1 MGYVT
6 ECNEN
11 KRLNLECFGDRV
23 PSQKEGS
30 LTLFRSA
37 AALGIILSSKVTAAG
52 LLKFLRDG
60 EMGFGWRA
68 MGKDTRQRLAAVS
81 GHVAA
86 WAAPAGLAQLI
97 VVKLQQ
103 RAREQGQAPLRLV
116 LSALGLEIPCSST
129 VCGKTLCLLIYPVCR
144 ALGSPILEILLLNNW
159 KHVQTLGGL
168 QMSPPALLAASNCRR
183 KARLNAPFCLDA

>member
-1 MGYVT
+1 MPALVGYVT

-30 LTLFRSA
+30 LTLFTSA

-103 RAREQGQAPLRLV
+103 RARPGPPQACALCPWPGDPLLEHSLWQDV
-116 LSALGLEIPCSST
+116 VSADLPC
-129 VCGKTLCLLIYPVCR
+129 VPGP
-144 ALGSPILEILLLNNW
+144 W
-159 KHVQTLGGL
+159 
-168 QMSPPALLAASNCRR
+168 
-183 KARLNAPFCLDA
+183 